1 MGSTLSRAEHMV
13 SNQLIFNKVKREN
26 WEEGASG
33 EAAMQ
38 EGEKMLDVEG
48 MGRRTRRACWG
59 RGEVDL
65 FKT

>member
-1 MGSTLSRAEHMV
+1 
-13 SNQLIFNKVKREN
+13 
-26 WEEGASG
+26 
-33 EAAMQ
+33 MQ

-48 MGRRTRRACWG
+48 MGWRVRRACWG